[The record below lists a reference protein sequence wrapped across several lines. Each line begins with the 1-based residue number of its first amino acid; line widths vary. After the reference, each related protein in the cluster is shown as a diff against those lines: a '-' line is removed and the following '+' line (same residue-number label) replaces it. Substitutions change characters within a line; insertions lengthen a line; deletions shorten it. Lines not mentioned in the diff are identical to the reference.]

1 MLLLTSLSSR
11 RSARAST
18 SLSVNF
24 GPAASAA
31 SRAGEHVSKQRTTAT
46 EREGLGFSDKSLD
59 RYDEKRP
66 VEPGSFVHRRLKEL
80 RAKKR
85 LRNMRN
91 QRVIMGKKYVP
102 GQHLPNRR
110 LGWKLEEPFHAHGQV
125 GRRQGILRQALKKGG
140 SLAVVS

>member
-1 MLLLTSLSSR
+1 MAVEAQEGPRRGADLNKDEKVGRYLKDKKTPRWLMMLLLTSLSSR

-24 GPAASAA
+24 GAAASAA
-31 SRAGEHVSKQRTTAT
+31 SRAGEQVSKQRTTAT

-66 VEPGSFVHRRLKEL
+66 VAPGSFVHRRLKEL

-85 LRNMRN
+85 LRMIRN
-91 QRVIMGKKYVP
+91 
-102 GQHLPNRR
+102 
-110 LGWKLEEPFHAHGQV
+110 
-125 GRRQGILRQALKKGG
+125 
-140 SLAVVS
+140 